1 MLVTCL
7 KQPHL
12 CVQLFD
18 FHAPVQPPPPCL
30 ILSIITPIA
39 NGHAEVAA

>member
-12 CVQLFD
+12 CAQLFD
-18 FHAPVQPPPPCL
+18 FHVPVQPPPCL
-30 ILSIITPIA
+30 ILSIITPVA
-39 NGHAEVAA
+39 NGHAEAAA